1 MRRCGDAAIALLL
14 PSVDWML
21 LVPCH
26 EQLLLLSRHAELVPI
41 EHVKRSPGNETF
53 DLIAWL
59 SSALVEVDFGF
70 ALSALWGDARRHSVV
85 EVTSV
90 AVHFT
95 YCRVEVKK
103 VCFHGL
109 EDRVVVSAMLTS
121 TALPA
126 LSLVT

>member
-1 MRRCGDAAIALLL
+1 
-14 PSVDWML
+14 ML

-26 EQLLLLSRHAELVPI
+26 EQLLLLSGHVEFVPI
-41 EHVKRSPGNETF
+41 KHVKRSPGNETF

-70 ALSALWGDARRHSVV
+70 ALSVLRGDAGCHSVV

-109 EDRVVVSAMLTS
+109 EDRVVVSAMLAS